1 VHIFDF
7 SSKFPNTGIENNISP
22 ETCIEYPEEGCKI
35 VQLNYEVGKEMS
47 EDEKEYAYFST
58 KKEGIVAKFW
68 RVTFDKRVEVRKLQ
82 KQYKKE
88 SVEW

>member
-1 VHIFDF
+1 
-7 SSKFPNTGIENNISP
+7 
-22 ETCIEYPEEGCKI
+22 
-35 VQLNYEVGKEMS
+35 MR

-68 RVTFDKRVEVRKLQ
+68 RVTFDKRVEVRKVQ